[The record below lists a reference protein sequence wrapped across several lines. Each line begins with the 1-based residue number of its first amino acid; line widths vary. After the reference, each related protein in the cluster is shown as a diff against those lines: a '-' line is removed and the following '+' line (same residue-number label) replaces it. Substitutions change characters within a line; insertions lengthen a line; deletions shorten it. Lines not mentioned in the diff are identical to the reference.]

1 VRSLE
6 RRPLARRGR
15 RTRHRPI
22 RRFHLLVAARRR
34 PHIRWAAAAA
44 LAATAGL
51 LVHGAADAAGTA
63 RDRWGS
69 TAAVAVATRDLA
81 PGTLLDR
88 GDVELRELPVAAVP
102 AGAAVAEDGGGP
114 PLGRVVVTPVYAGE
128 PVDDRRLAPGGLSG
142 VAALLPPGTRA
153 VAIPGDPATVPPLTT
168 GDAVD
173 VLVAV
178 AGPDGP
184 LRPSVA
190 ATRAPV
196 VDVGEQA
203 VSLAIPESQVP
214 AIATAASS
222 GLVALALAG
231 P

>member
-15 RTRHRPI
+15 RTRRRPI

-34 PHIRWAAAAA
+34 PHLRWAAAAA
-44 LAATAGL
+44 LAATAGFV
-51 LVHGAADAAGTA
+51 VHGAADAAGTA
-63 RDRWGS
+63 RERWGT
-69 TAAVAVATRDLA
+69 TATVAVATRDLA
-81 PGTLLDR
+81 PGTTVGG

-102 AGAAVAEDGGGP
+102 GAAIDGAAGDP
-114 PLGRVVVTPVYAGE
+114 PLGRVVVAPVYTGE
-128 PVDDRRLAPGGLSG
+128 PVDERRLAPGGLSG

-153 VAIPGDPATVPPLTT
+153 VAVPGDPATVPPLTA

-184 LRPSVA
+184 LRPSVVA
-190 ATRAPV
+190 ARAPV

-203 VSLAIPESQVP
+203 VTIAVPESQVP
-214 AIATAASS
+214 AVATAAAS